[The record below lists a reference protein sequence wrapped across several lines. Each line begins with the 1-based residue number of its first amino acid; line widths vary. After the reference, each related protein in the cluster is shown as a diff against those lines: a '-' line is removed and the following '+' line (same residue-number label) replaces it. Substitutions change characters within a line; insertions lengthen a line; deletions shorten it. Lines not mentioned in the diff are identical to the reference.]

1 MLLTTAM
8 TFTMSGCHI
17 YKSYDRPKDLDVSN
31 EYRTPQMDNLSVGS
45 DENLGDWSWQKLFQD
60 KYLQDLINRALER
73 NSDVLSA
80 MLRVDEAKALL
91 TTARL
96 AYLPSLNLAPQGTLS
111 KVEGASMSKT
121 YQLPVAASWEID
133 IFGRLQN
140 ANKAAKATLMQTEAY
155 NQAVRSQIIAGVA
168 NSYYALLMLDKQ
180 LEISQ
185 STAEIWSE
193 TVKTMEAYKEVG
205 MTTEAA
211 LAQSRANYHQ
221 VLASIA
227 DLKDNINSV
236 ENAISV
242 LLMDAPHTIERG
254 TLEGT
259 VMPQTLSVGVPLQL
273 LANRPDVKAAEMTLA
288 NAYYTTNQARSA
300 FYPQVTITG
309 SAGWTNSLG
318 SAIVNPGKLVLS
330 AVGQLAQPIFNKGKL
345 IANLKVTKAE
355 EEIAKMSYQKAILS
369 ASKEV
374 SDALSQYE
382 TANYKLE
389 EHTAQVTELTKGIE
403 YSKELFKSAQVTYLE
418 LLTAQQS
425 LLSAQ
430 LNQVADK
437 VQSIQSVIS
446 LYQAL
451 GGGRE

>member
-1 MLLTTAM
+1 
-8 TFTMSGCHI
+8 
-17 YKSYDRPKDLDVSN
+17 
-31 EYRTPQMDNLSVGS
+31 
-45 DENLGDWSWQKLFQD
+45 
-60 KYLQDLINRALER
+60 
-73 NSDVLSA
+73 
-80 MLRVDEAKALL
+80 
-91 TTARL
+91 
-96 AYLPSLNLAPQGTLS
+96 
-111 KVEGASMSKT
+111 
-121 YQLPVAASWEID
+121 
-133 IFGRLQN
+133 
-140 ANKAAKATLMQTEAY
+140 
-155 NQAVRSQIIAGVA
+155 
-168 NSYYALLMLDKQ
+168 MLDKQ

-242 LLMDAPHTIERG
+242 LLMDAPHTIDRG
-254 TLEGT
+254 TLEVT

>member
-1 MLLTTAM
+1 
-8 TFTMSGCHI
+8 
-17 YKSYDRPKDLDVSN
+17 
-31 EYRTPQMDNLSVGS
+31 
-45 DENLGDWSWQKLFQD
+45 
-60 KYLQDLINRALER
+60 
-73 NSDVLSA
+73 
-80 MLRVDEAKALL
+80 
-91 TTARL
+91 
-96 AYLPSLNLAPQGTLS
+96 
-111 KVEGASMSKT
+111 
-121 YQLPVAASWEID
+121 
-133 IFGRLQN
+133 
-140 ANKAAKATLMQTEAY
+140 
-155 NQAVRSQIIAGVA
+155 
-168 NSYYALLMLDKQ
+168 
-180 LEISQ
+180 
-185 STAEIWSE
+185 
-193 TVKTMEAYKEVG
+193 
-205 MTTEAA
+205 
-211 LAQSRANYHQ
+211 
-221 VLASIA
+221 
-227 DLKDNINSV
+227 
-236 ENAISV
+236 
-242 LLMDAPHTIERG
+242 
-254 TLEGT
+254 
-259 VMPQTLSVGVPLQL
+259 
-273 LANRPDVKAAEMTLA
+273 VKAAEMALA
-288 NAYYTTNQARSA
+288 NAYYTTNQARLA
-300 FYPQVTITG
+300 FSPQVTITG

-451 GGGRE
+451 GGGREQ